1 MTLLTINGYFQAD
14 PDRLNNL
21 AGLAAF
27 AAAEVSGDEIAR
39 TLTMLRSACWVS
51 EPRVSPITVHEPSR
65 RSHARPG
72 VCQTCVWKTGG
83 YAVWP
88 VGVDGSM

>member
-1 MTLLTINGYFQAD
+1 MTLLTINDYFQAD

-21 AGLAAF
+21 ADRVAF
-27 AAAEVSGDEIAR
+27 AAAEVSGDEIAG
-39 TLTMLRSACWVS
+39 TLTVLRSACRVG

-72 VCQTCVWKTGG
+72 V
-83 YAVWP
+83 
-88 VGVDGSM
+88 